1 MPCIATL
8 SLGFKPGPE
17 RGNLIFIYNLS
28 RITFKCT
35 VLITATVDCLK
46 GLKFISFPFYCIINR
61 ILRNF
66 RFLEI
71 ISKFIEKHQQFTD
84 IWRAY

>member
-1 MPCIATL
+1 MAPIMTL
-8 SLGFKPGPE
+8 SLDFKSGPE

-28 RITFKCT
+28 RNTFKCA

-46 GLKFISFPFYCIINR
+46 FISLPFYCIVNKT
-61 ILRNF
+61 LRNF

-71 ISKFIEKHQQFTD
+71 MTKFVEKHWQFSD

>member
-8 SLGFKPGPE
+8 SYSFKPGPE

-28 RITFKCT
+28 RNTFKCT

-46 GLKFISFPFYCIINR
+46 FISFLFYCIINR
-61 ILRNF
+61 TLRNF

-71 ISKFIEKHQQFTD
+71 ISKFIEKH
-84 IWRAY
+84 